1 MNSRLA
7 PHLAPLALFAAVAVL
22 VTWPA
27 VLHLGSAIPGAATS
41 DAYDHYW
48 GYWWWGASLADGR
61 LPLRTDL
68 SHWPAGGL
76 LWFVDPVGA
85 VLSLPFQLFGG
96 PAVGYTFAVLLQL
109 WGGMAAAYALAWA
122 ELRGSGTATEA
133 PANRGAAVLAGIVFG
148 ASPYALSLVY
158 SGTVEYLALA
168 PLPLF
173 WLFLRRALSGGH
185 RRDALLAA
193 GCWAWA
199 TLGNFYYSAFCGL
212 LFGVAL
218 LAERLRRPDERPADM
233 ALLERAATVL
243 LAFGV
248 LAAPVLAVAGWTL
261 GSPDAVVASE
271 SAPGWSYR
279 SLPATDLATFVHP
292 GDYYFPDNRKMGNH
306 GIIHVNYLGWIAI
319 LLATIGAWRWRPLR
333 LPLVLV
339 LILALGPTL
348 VVNQSPIRIGGTQ
361 IPLPDTLLYLPGSPF
376 RFVHHPYR
384 LVVLPMLLG
393 AVAAAHALR
402 NHPRLALALAAGVL
416 VETLTVSP
424 AVWPLPLADVTAPD
438 VYRTLHDDD
447 TVEAVWD
454 FPPNHHAANRRYQ
467 ALAVV
472 HGKRIPY
479 GVNQF
484 LPKQFASN
492 HLVRTLMECLR
503 KPAVATIAREGGRPL
518 DAFLQRPT
526 TSKVPAGRTALLGWG
541 YDVIA
546 VHTDL
551 LQKSEATCID
561 GALGG
566 GATRDGAVA
575 IYRLGTEVAAEE

>member
-1 MNSRLA
+1 MRLR
-7 PHLAPLALFAAVAVL
+7 PHLGPLALFAAVAVL

-48 GYWWWGASLADGR
+48 GYWWWGATLAEGQ
-61 LPLRTDL
+61 LPLRTAV
-68 SHWPAGGL
+68 SHWPDGGL
-76 LWFVDPVGA
+76 LWFVDPIGA
-85 VLSLPFQLFGG
+85 ALSLPFQVLGG
-96 PAVGYTFAVLLQL
+96 SAVGYTAAILLQL
-109 WGGMAAAYALAWA
+109 WGGMAAAYALACA
-122 ELRGSGTATEA
+122 ELRRRAEDPGAA
-133 PANRGAAVLAGIVFG
+133 DPRGPAVLAGIIFG

-158 SGTVEYLALA
+158 SGTVEYLSLA

-173 WLFLRRALSGGH
+173 WLFLRRALASGN

-193 GCWAWA
+193 GSWAWA
-199 TLGNFYYSAFCGL
+199 TLGNFYYAAFCGL
-212 LFGVAL
+212 LFAVAF
-218 LAERLRRPDERPADM
+218 LAEWRRDGDRQPLT

-243 LAFGV
+243 LVFGV
-248 LAAPVLAVAGWTL
+248 LAAPVLAIAGWTL
-261 GSPDAVVASE
+261 GSPDAVVAQE

-279 SLPATDLATFVHP
+279 SLPATDLATFVRP

-306 GIIHVNYLGWIAI
+306 GIIHVNYLGWVAMV
-319 LLATIGAWRWRPLR
+319 LAAIGAWRWRPLR

-339 LILALGPTL
+339 LVLALGPTL
-348 VVNQSPIRIGGTQ
+348 VVNQVPVRIAGMQ
-361 IPLPDTLLYLPGSPF
+361 LPLPDTLLYLPGSPF

-402 NHPRLALALAAGVL
+402 HHPRLAVTLAGAVL
-416 VETLTVSP
+416 VETLVASP
-424 AVWPLPLADVTAPD
+424 AVWPLPMADITAPD

-447 TVEAVWD
+447 TVGAIWD
-454 FPPNHHAANRRYQ
+454 FPPEYHAANRRYQ

-484 LPKQFASN
+484 LPTAFAKN
-492 HLVRTLMECLR
+492 HLVRTLMQCLR

-518 DAFLQRPT
+518 DAFLQRPVEA
-526 TSKVPAGRTALLGWG
+526 KVAAGRAALLGWG

-551 LQKSEATCID
+551 LQPNEATCVGRTL
-561 GALGG
+561 GAS
-566 GATRDGAVA
+566 TTKDGAVT
-575 IYRLGTEVAAEE
+575 IYRLGAEVAAGE

>member
-1 MNSRLA
+1 MRQLR
-7 PHLAPLALFAAVAVL
+7 PHLGPLALFAAVAVL

-27 VLHLGSAIPGAATS
+27 VLHLGTAIPGAATS

-48 GYWWWGASLADGR
+48 GYWWWAAELVSGQV
-61 LPLRTDL
+61 PIRTEV
-68 SHWPAGGL
+68 SHWPDGGL
-76 LWFVDPVGA
+76 LWFVDPIGA
-85 VLSLPFQLFGG
+85 TVSLPFQLLGG
-96 PAVGYTFAVLLQL
+96 AAVGYTCAILVQL
-109 WGGMAAAYALAWA
+109 WGGMAAAYALACA
-122 ELRGSGTATEA
+122 ELRGRSDGT
-133 PANRGAAVLAGIVFG
+133 PDPRGPAVLAGIIFG
-148 ASPYALSLVY
+148 ASPYAISLLY
-158 SGTVEYLALA
+158 SGTIEYLSLA

-173 WLFLRRALSGGH
+173 WLFIRRAFAGGH

-218 LAERLRRPDERPADM
+218 LAEWRREGVRQPVM

-243 LAFGV
+243 LVFGV
-248 LAAPVLAVAGWTL
+248 LAGPILAVAGWTL
-261 GSPDAVVASE
+261 GSPDAVVAQE

-279 SLPATDLATFVHP
+279 SLPATDLATFVRP

-306 GIIHVNYLGWIAI
+306 GIIHVNYLGWVAMV
-319 LLATIGAWRWRPLR
+319 LAALGAWRWRPLR
-333 LPLVLV
+333 LPLLLVLV
-339 LILALGPTL
+339 FALGPTL
-348 VVNQSPIRIGGTQ
+348 VVNQAPVRIGGMQ
-361 IPLPDTLLYLPGSPF
+361 VPLPDTLLYLPGSPF

-393 AVAAAHALR
+393 AIAAAHALR
-402 NHPRLALALAAGVL
+402 HHPRLAVGLAGAVLVEALAA
-416 VETLTVSP
+416 SP
-424 AVWPLPLADVTAPD
+424 AVWPLPMADITAPA
-438 VYRTLHDDD
+438 VYDSLSDDES
-447 TVEAVWD
+447 VAGIWD
-454 FPPNHHAANRRYQ
+454 FPPNYHAANRHYQ

-484 LPKQFASN
+484 LPAEFGKN
-492 HLVRTLMECLR
+492 HLVRTLMQCLR

-518 DAFLQRPT
+518 DAFLQRPVDA
-526 TSKVPAGRTALLGWG
+526 KVAEGRAALLGWG

-551 LQKSEATCID
+551 LQPTEASCVART
-561 GALGG
+561 LGPS
-566 GATRDGAVA
+566 ASMDAEVT
-575 IYRLGTEVAAEE
+575 IYRLAPAIAAGE